1 MTQKSQFVTENT
13 PKNKDK
19 LEKQLKGVKNS
30 AKTQDFIGKTQD
42 FTKSRTQG
50 IQQTTKKAVF
60 TQMSVD
66 L

>member
-13 PKNKDK
+13 LKNKDK

-30 AKTQDFIGKTQD
+30 AKTQGFIGKTQD
-42 FTKSRTQG
+42 FTKSRTQS
-50 IQQTTKKAVF
+50 IQQTHESKVLALESTH
-60 TQMSVD
+60 